1 MSVFSIEVLLVLLGL
16 AIVVIA
22 AFVPRV
28 SHRVLA
34 WTGVAGTL
42 AAVVLLAVASRSP
55 ESLPEFVRP
64 WYVLDSLALF
74 YKAFALIIT
83 ALVLW
88 LVTESASTMKLY
100 SLDGQLAD
108 LVGLA
113 LIVCASMM
121 WMASAR
127 DLVTVFVALEL
138 VTVSFYVLVAYT
150 RKSAL
155 SLEAGVKYLILG
167 ASATGVLVFGA
178 AWIYG
183 ATGALTFEGIAAALR
198 SAELNKGVALFGIA
212 FLLGGLGF
220 KVAAAPFHMWVPDVY
235 QGAPTPVT
243 AFLSVGS
250 KASGFIVLT
259 RAVDAFLAD
268 GSRVA
273 GEVGDLLLIG
283 AAVTMILGSLPAIFQ
298 TSVKRLLGYSSISH
312 AGFLLLALACRDSF
326 RFNIAPGGIVAFY
339 LATYLPMTVLAFFVL
354 CAARSHGIGDSL
366 EDLKG
371 LARRSPY
378 LAFLLTLAM
387 ASLAGLPL
395 TAGFLG
401 KMLVFIA
408 ATDHGYW
415 GIIGCAVLSAAAGF
429 YYYFKVILAVYNVE
443 GAADE
448 SLRIATASKVMA
460 LALVACI
467 LVIGVYPR
475 PLQRLLSPPDSLTA
489 ETRPQSAPSPVA
501 IGH

>member
-1 MSVFSIEVLLVLLGL
+1 MSVFSIEALLVLFGL
-16 AIVVIA
+16 AIVTVA
-22 AFVPRV
+22 ALAPKV
-28 SHRVLA
+28 SHRMLA
-34 WTGVAGTL
+34 WAGVAGAL
-42 AAVVLLAVASRSP
+42 IALLLLAVASRSP

-64 WYVLDSLALF
+64 WYSLDSLALF
-74 YKAFALIIT
+74 YKAFSLLIT

-88 LVTESASTMKLY
+88 LVAESESTMKLY
-100 SLDGQLAD
+100 ALDGQLGD

-113 LIVCASMM
+113 LIVCAGMM

-127 DLVTVFVALEL
+127 DLVTVFVSLEL

-178 AWIYG
+178 AWLYG
-183 ATGALTFEGIAAALR
+183 ATGSLTFDGIATALK
-198 SAELNKGVALFGIA
+198 SAEAHKGIALFGIA
-212 FLLGGLGF
+212 FLLAGLGF

-235 QGAPTPVT
+235 QGAPTPIT
-243 AFLSVGS
+243 TFLSVGS

-259 RAVDAFLAD
+259 RVVEALVAD

-273 GEVGDLLLIG
+273 AEVQNLLLLS
-283 AAVTMILGSLPAIFQ
+283 AAITMILGSLPAIFQ

-326 RFNIAPGGIVAFY
+326 RFSISPGGIVAFY
-339 LATYLPMTVLAFFVL
+339 LATYLPMTVLAFYVL
-354 CAARSHGIGDSL
+354 CAARSQGIGDSL

-371 LARRSPY
+371 LSRRSPF
-378 LAFLLTLAM
+378 LAALLTVAM

-408 ATDHGYW
+408 AADHGYW

-429 YYYFKVILAVYNVE
+429 YYYFKVILAIYHVE
-443 GAADE
+443 AAAE
-448 SLRIATASKVMA
+448 EPLRIAFASRAVA
-460 LALVACI
+460 SILVAGI
-467 LVIGVYPR
+467 VVVGVYPR
-475 PLQRLLSPPDSLTA
+475 PLQELLSVPK
-489 ETRPQSAPSPVA
+489 PVA
-501 IGH
+501 AHAGR